1 MSQKCHKGLAKYAQL
16 FLAELIHK
24 GINMKHTYNK
34 IAVALLSSLSL
45 SAFAADVDVYG
56 KANLSVQSSDEGEGS
71 FTEIKSNAS
80 RIGLKGTHDL
90 GDGLTVI
97 YKAEFQVDLDGDSAK
112 GDSITARNQY
122 VGLAGSFGEVLLGK
136 NDTMLKQ
143 SQGKIDLFSDLNA
156 DIKSLWKGENRMADT
171 LSYKSPKF
179 NNFQIG
185 VTYIAEDAVDADDGV
200 SVAVFYGDAKL
211 KKTKV
216 FASVAVDSDVKGYD
230 ITRAS
235 VQGKVGGVVLGAMLQ
250 TQEKVDGSGE
260 MDGFMVSAK
269 YKMDKVTFKGQYQA
283 ADFKG
288 GDDKSGITVG
298 ADYALAKSTKLYTF
312 YTSFDMDSGADQDYL
327 AAGIEYN
334 F

>member
-1 MSQKCHKGLAKYAQL
+1 
-16 FLAELIHK
+16 
-24 GINMKHTYNK
+24 MKHTYNK

-45 SAFAADVDVYG
+45 SAFAADVDIYG

-71 FTEIKSNAS
+71 FTEVKSNAS

-97 YKAEFQVDLDGDSAK
+97 YKAEFQVDLDGDSDK
-112 GDSITARNQY
+112 GDSITDRNQY

-143 SQGKIDLFSDLNA
+143 SQGKVDLFSDLNG
-156 DIKSLWKGENRMADT
+156 DIKNLWKGENRMADT
-171 LSYKSPKF
+171 VSYKTPTY
-179 NNFQIG
+179 NHFQLG
-185 VTYIAEDAVDADDGV
+185 VTYIAEDAVDAEDGV
-200 SVAVFYGDAKL
+200 SVAVFYGDKKL
-211 KKTKV
+211 KKSKI
-216 FASVAVDSDVKGYD
+216 FASIAVDSEVKGNDVK
-230 ITRAS
+230 RAT
-235 VQGKVGGVVLGAMLQ
+235 VQGKVGGGVVLGAMIQ
-250 TQEKVDGSGE
+250 TQEKIDGSAE

-283 ADFKG
+283 ANFDG

-298 ADYALAKSTKLYTF
+298 ADYSLAKSTKVYTF
-312 YTSFDMDSGADQDYL
+312 YTSFDMDSGEDQDYL
-327 AAGIEYN
+327 AAGIEYK

>member
-1 MSQKCHKGLAKYAQL
+1 
-16 FLAELIHK
+16 
-24 GINMKHTYNK
+24 MKHTYNK
-34 IAVALLSSLSL
+34 IAVVLLSSLSL

-56 KANLSVQSSDEGEGS
+56 KANISLQSSDEGEGS
-71 FTEIKSNAS
+71 FTEVKSNAS

-90 GDGLTVI
+90 GEGLSVI

-112 GDSITARNQY
+112 GDSITDRNQY
-122 VGLAGSFGEVLLGK
+122 VGLAGGFGEVLLGK

-143 SQGKIDLFSDLNA
+143 SQGKVDLFSDLNG

-179 NNFQIG
+179 NDFQVG
-185 VTYIAEDAVDADDGV
+185 VTYIAEDAVDAEDGV

-211 KKTKV
+211 KKSTI
-216 FASVAVDSDVKGYD
+216 FASIAVDAEVNGYD
-230 ITRAS
+230 ITRATL
-235 VQGKVGGVVLGAMLQ
+235 QGKVSGVVLGAMLQ

-269 YKMDKVTFKGQYQA
+269 YKMDKITFKGQYQA
-283 ADFKG
+283 ADFKD
-288 GDDKSGITVG
+288 GDDKSGITLG
-298 ADYALAKSTKLYTF
+298 ADYSLAKSTKLYTF
-312 YTSFDMDSGADQDYL
+312 YTTFDMDNGEDQDYL
-327 AAGIEYN
+327 AAGIEYK